1 MKNFFKKL
9 NPMNAIER
17 WIIKRLAKKVIK
29 MLPYLQEKGKE
40 VINDYSQ
47 KIEENAENL
56 LEEIKITIVKFIEKY
71 ENKQK

>member
-1 MKNFFKKL
+1 MTKFLEKINPLNWIENF
-9 NPMNAIER
+9 
-17 WIIKRLAKKVIK
+17 IIKRLAKKVIK
-29 MLPYLQEKGKE
+29 MLPDLQEKGKE

-56 LEEIKITIVKFIEKY
+56 LEEIKITIVKFIEKF